1 MTSELG
7 RRVWFTIGALLVYRL
22 GSYIPVPGI
31 DQAALAELFR
41 SQAGGFFGQGG
52 LFFHGSAV
60 GRLAIFALGLM
71 PYLSA
76 AILLQLV
83 SIVVPRLAAL
93 PNQGERGRRRLENYT
108 LGLTFA
114 FAAFQAFG
122 IAVALE
128 SIPNFVV
135 EPGVLFRLTTVLSLT
150 GGTIF
155 LVWLSGQITARGVG
169 NGLALIFFMGV
180 VLELPSAV
188 AATLDLG
195 RQGVLSS
202 GLILGVLVLAVALT
216 GLIVFMERARRQFPV
231 EYARRQVGMRMI
243 EGRSHLSVK
252 LNAAGVIPAIV
263 ASWLLAQLLAIL
275 SLTSGPGPGWGHAI
289 TSQLGQGRPLHM
301 IVYAL
306 AIVLFALLYTA
317 FVLSPERIAADLDK
331 RGGVIPGVE
340 PGEATA
346 EHVDT
351 AISRTAMLGAVYL
364 ALVCLIP
371 EMLIA
376 YARLPFYLGGIA
388 LLVVVCTML
397 DLDAQLKN
405 GAHIRLGGQRP

>member
-7 RRVWFTIGALLVYRL
+7 RRIWFTIGALLVYRL

-31 DQAALAELFR
+31 DQAALAQLFR
-41 SQAGGFFGQGG
+41 SQAGGFFGQGD
-52 LFFHGSAV
+52 LFYGGAV

-83 SIVVPRLAAL
+83 SIAVPRLMAL
-93 PNQGERGRRRLENYT
+93 PNRGERGRRRLENYT
-108 LGLTFA
+108 LGLTLA
-114 FAAFQAFG
+114 LAAFQAFG

-128 SIPNFVV
+128 SIPNFVT
-135 EPGVLFRLTTVLSLT
+135 EPGLLFLLTTTLSLT

-155 LVWLSGQITARGVG
+155 LVWLSGQITARGIG
-169 NGLALIFFMGV
+169 NGVALIFFLGI
-180 VLELPSAV
+180 VLELPGAV
-188 AATLDLG
+188 AATLELG
-195 RQGVLSS
+195 RRGMLSAN
-202 GLILGVLVLAVALT
+202 GILGVLVLAVLLT
-216 GLIVFMERARRQFPV
+216 GLIVFMELARRRLPV
-231 EYARRQVGMRMI
+231 VYPRRQVGLRLI

-252 LNAAGVIPAIV
+252 LNAAGVIPAII
-263 ASWLLAQLLAIL
+263 ASWLLAQSLAL
-275 SLTSGPGPGWGHAI
+275 SNLAVGQGPEWWHA
-289 TSQLGQGRPLHM
+289 TANQLGQGRPLHM

-306 AIVLFALLYTA
+306 AIVLCAFFYIA
-317 FVLSPERIAADLDK
+317 FVLNPERVAVDLEK
-331 RGGVIPGVE
+331 RGGVIPGIA

-364 ALVCLIP
+364 VLVCLIP

-376 YARLPFYLGGIA
+376 YSQVPFYLGGTS
-388 LLVVVCTML
+388 LLIVVCTVL

>member
-83 SIVVPRLAAL
+83 SIAVPGLSAL
-93 PNQGERGRRRLENYT
+93 PNRGERDRRRLEIYT
-108 LGLTFA
+108 LGLTLA
-114 FAAFQAFG
+114 LAAFQAFG

-128 SIPNFVV
+128 SIPNLVV
-135 EPGVLFRLTTVLSLT
+135 EPGLLFLFTTTLSLT

-155 LVWLSGQITARGVG
+155 LVWLSGQITARGIG
-169 NGLALIFFMGV
+169 NGLALIFFLGV

-188 AATLDLG
+188 AATLELG
-195 RQGVLSS
+195 RQGIFSTGV
-202 GLILGVLVLAVALT
+202 ILGLVILAVLLM
-216 GLIVFMERARRQFPV
+216 GLVVFMELARRLLPV
-231 EYARRQVGMRMI
+231 EYARRQVGLRMI

-252 LNAAGVIPAIV
+252 LNAGGVIPAIV
-263 ASWLLAQLLAIL
+263 ASWLLAQALAISNL
-275 SLTSGPGPGWGHAI
+275 AA
-289 TSQLGQGRPLHM
+289 GQDANPLQHRGLIYM
-301 IVYAL
+301 IVLAL
-306 AIVLFALLYTA
+306 AIVLCALFYTA
-317 FVLSPERIAADLDK
+317 FVLNPERVAGDLEK
-331 RGGVIPGVE
+331 RGGAIPGVP

-346 EHVDT
+346 EHVDA
-351 AISRTAMLGAVYL
+351 AISRTTMLGAVYL

-376 YARLPFYLGGIA
+376 YAQVPFYLGGTS
-388 LLVVVCTML
+388 LLIVVCTVL

>member
-7 RRVWFTIGALLVYRL
+7 RRIWFTIGALLVYRL
-22 GSYIPVPGI
+22 GTYIPLPGI
-31 DQAALAELFR
+31 DQAALTQLFR
-41 SQAGGFFGQGG
+41 SQAGGLLGQADLFSGG
-52 LFFHGSAV
+52 AV
-60 GRLAIFALGLM
+60 GRLAVFALGLM

-83 SIVVPRLAAL
+83 SIVVPGLAAL
-93 PNQGERGRRRLENYT
+93 PNSGERGRRRLENCT
-108 LGLTFA
+108 LGLTLA
-114 FAAFQAFG
+114 LAALQAFG
-122 IAVALE
+122 MAVALE
-128 SIPNFVV
+128 SIPNFVA
-135 EPGVLFRLTTVLSLT
+135 EPGLVFRLTTMLSLI
-150 GGTIF
+150 GGTMF
-155 LVWLSGQITARGVG
+155 LVWLSGQITARGIG
-169 NGLALIFFMGV
+169 NGLALIFFVGV
-180 VLELPSAV
+180 VAELPSAI
-188 AATLDLG
+188 AATLELG
-195 RQGVLSS
+195 RQGAFSTN
-202 GLILGVLVLAVALT
+202 LILGVLALAVTLT
-216 GLIVFMERARRQFPV
+216 GLIVFMELARRRLPV
-231 EYARRQVGMRMI
+231 EYPRRQVGMRTI
-243 EGRSHLSVK
+243 EGRSHLPVK

-263 ASWLLAQLLAIL
+263 ASWLLAQALAISNL
-275 SLTSGPGPGWGHAI
+275 AAGQDPGWWHAI
-289 TSQLGQGRPLHM
+289 ADQIGPGRPLQM

-306 AIVLFALLYTA
+306 AIVLCALLYTA

-331 RGGVIPGVE
+331 RGGVVPGVV

-376 YARLPFYLGGIA
+376 YAHLPFYLGGTA

-405 GAHIRLGGQRP
+405 GAHIRLGGRRP

>member
-7 RRVWFTIGALLVYRL
+7 RRIWFTIGALLVFRL
-22 GSYIPVPGI
+22 GTYIPLPGI
-31 DQAALAELFR
+31 DQAALAQLFR
-41 SQAGGFFGQGG
+41 SQAGGFLGQADLFSGG
-52 LFFHGSAV
+52 AV

-83 SIVVPRLAAL
+83 SIVVPMLAAL
-93 PNQGERGRRRLENYT
+93 PNQGERGRRRLENHT
-108 LGLTFA
+108 LGLTVA

-122 IAVALE
+122 IAIALE
-128 SIPNFVV
+128 SIPSFVA

-180 VLELPSAV
+180 VLELPSAL
-188 AATLDLG
+188 AGTLELG
-195 RQGVLSS
+195 RQGALSG
-202 GLILGVLVLAVALT
+202 GLILRVLIFAVALT
-216 GLIVFMERARRQFPV
+216 GLIVFVELARRRLPV
-231 EYARRQVGMRMI
+231 EYPRRQVGMRMI

-263 ASWLLAQLLAIL
+263 AAWLLAQLLAIL
-275 SLTSGPGPGWGHAI
+275 SLTSGPGLGWGH
-289 TSQLGQGRPLHM
+289 GRPLHM
-301 IVYAL
+301 VVYAL
-306 AIVLFALLYTA
+306 AIALCALFYTA
-317 FVLSPERIAADLDK
+317 FVLNPERLAADLDK
-331 RGGVIPGVE
+331 RGGIIPGLA
-340 PGEATA
+340 PGEPTA
-346 EHVDT
+346 EHIDG

-371 EMLIA
+371 EILVA
-376 YARLPFYLGGIA
+376 YAQVPFYLGGIA

>member
-1 MTSELG
+1 MEL
-7 RRVWFTIGALLVYRL
+7 A
-22 GSYIPVPGI
+22 
-31 DQAALAELFR
+31 
-41 SQAGGFFGQGG
+41 
-52 LFFHGSAV
+52 
-60 GRLAIFALGLM
+60 
-71 PYLSA
+71 
-76 AILLQLV
+76 
-83 SIVVPRLAAL
+83 
-93 PNQGERGRRRLENYT
+93 RRRL
-108 LGLTFA
+108 
-114 FAAFQAFG
+114 
-122 IAVALE
+122 
-128 SIPNFVV
+128 
-135 EPGVLFRLTTVLSLT
+135 
-150 GGTIF
+150 
-155 LVWLSGQITARGVG
+155 
-169 NGLALIFFMGV
+169 
-180 VLELPSAV
+180 
-188 AATLDLG
+188 
-195 RQGVLSS
+195 
-202 GLILGVLVLAVALT
+202 
-216 GLIVFMERARRQFPV
+216 PV
-231 EYARRQVGMRMI
+231 EYPRRQVGMRMI

-252 LNAAGVIPAIV
+252 LNAAGVIPAIA

-289 TSQLGQGRPLHM
+289 TNQLGQGRPLHM
-301 IVYAL
+301 IVYAF
-306 AIVLFALLYTA
+306 AIVLFALLYAA

>member
-7 RRVWFTIGALLVYRL
+7 RRIWFTIGALLVFRL
-22 GSYIPVPGI
+22 GTYIPLPGI
-31 DQAALAELFR
+31 DQAALAQLFR
-41 SQAGGFFGQGG
+41 SQAGGFLGQADFFSGG
-52 LFFHGSAV
+52 AV

-108 LGLTFA
+108 LGFTFA

-216 GLIVFMERARRQFPV
+216 GLIVFMELARRRLPV
-231 EYARRQVGMRMI
+231 EYPRRQVGMRMI

-252 LNAAGVIPAIV
+252 LNAAGVIPAIA

>member
-7 RRVWFTIGALLVYRL
+7 RRIWFTIGALLVFRF
-22 GSYIPVPGI
+22 GTYIPLPGI
-31 DQAALAELFR
+31 DQAALTQLFR
-41 SQAGGFFGQGG
+41 SQAGGLFGQADLFSGG
-52 LFFHGSAV
+52 AV

-83 SIVVPRLAAL
+83 SIVVSRLAAL
-93 PNQGERGRRRLENYT
+93 PNHGERGRRRLENYT
-108 LGLTFA
+108 LGLTSA

-135 EPGVLFRLTTVLSLT
+135 EPGVIFRLTTVLSLT

-180 VLELPSAV
+180 VLELPSAL
-188 AATLDLG
+188 AGMLELG
-195 RQGVLSS
+195 RQGALSG
-202 GLILGVLVLAVALT
+202 GLILGVLVLAVVLT
-216 GLIVFMERARRQFPV
+216 GLIVFMELARRQLPV
-231 EYARRQVGMRMI
+231 VYPRRQVGMRMI

-263 ASWLLAQLLAIL
+263 AAWLLAQLLAIL

-289 TSQLGQGRPLHM
+289 IDQLGQGRPLHM

-306 AIVLFALLYTA
+306 AIVLCALFYTA
-317 FVLSPERIAADLDK
+317 FVLNPERLAADLDK
-331 RGGVIPGVE
+331 RGGIIPGLA
-340 PGEATA
+340 PGEPTA
-346 EHVDT
+346 EHIDG

-371 EMLIA
+371 EILVA
-376 YARLPFYLGGIA
+376 YAQVPFYLGGTA
-388 LLVVVCTML
+388 LLLVVCTML

-405 GAHIRLGGQRP
+405 GAFRLGGQRP

>member
-7 RRVWFTIGALLVYRL
+7 RRIWFTIGALLVFRL
-22 GSYIPVPGI
+22 GTYIPLPGI
-31 DQAALAELFR
+31 DQAALAQLFR
-41 SQAGGFFGQGG
+41 SQAGGFLGQADFFSGG
-52 LFFHGSAV
+52 AV

-216 GLIVFMERARRQFPV
+216 GLIVFMELARRRLPV
-231 EYARRQVGMRMI
+231 EYPRRQVGMRMI

>member
-7 RRVWFTIGALLVYRL
+7 RRIWFTIGALLVFRL
-22 GSYIPVPGI
+22 GTYIPLPGI
-31 DQAALAELFR
+31 DQAALAQPFR
-41 SQAGGFFGQGG
+41 SQAGGFLGQADLFSGG
-52 LFFHGSAV
+52 AV

-122 IAVALE
+122 IAAALE

-180 VLELPSAV
+180 VLELPGAI
-188 AATLDLG
+188 AGMLDLG
-195 RQGVLSS
+195 RQGVLSG
-202 GLILGVLVLAVALT
+202 GLMLGVLVLAVALT

-252 LNAAGVIPAIV
+252 LNAAGVIPAVV

-275 SLTSGPGPGWGHAI
+275 SLTSGPGPGWAHAI
-289 TSQLGQGRPLHM
+289 TSQLGHGRPLHM

-306 AIVLFALLYTA
+306 AIVLFALLYAA

-351 AISRTAMLGAVYL
+351 AISRTAMLGAIYL

>member
-7 RRVWFTIGALLVYRL
+7 RRIWFTIGALLVFRL
-22 GSYIPVPGI
+22 GTYIPLPGI
-31 DQAALAELFR
+31 DQAALAQLFR
-41 SQAGGFFGQGG
+41 SQAGGFLGQADLFSGG
-52 LFFHGSAV
+52 AV

-216 GLIVFMERARRQFPV
+216 GLIVFMELARRRLPV
-231 EYARRQVGMRMI
+231 EYPRRQVGMRMI

-351 AISRTAMLGAVYL
+351 AISRTALLGAVYL

>member
-7 RRVWFTIGALLVYRL
+7 RRIWFTIGALLVFRL
-22 GSYIPVPGI
+22 GTYIPLPGI
-31 DQAALAELFR
+31 DQAALAQLFR
-41 SQAGGFFGQGG
+41 SQAGGFLGQADFFSGG
-52 LFFHGSAV
+52 AV

-93 PNQGERGRRRLENYT
+93 PSQGERGRRRLENYT

-216 GLIVFMERARRQFPV
+216 GLIVFMELARRRLPV
-231 EYARRQVGMRMI
+231 EYPRRQVGMRMI

-351 AISRTAMLGAVYL
+351 AISRTALLGAVYL

>member
-7 RRVWFTIGALLVYRL
+7 RRIWFTIGALLVFRL
-22 GSYIPVPGI
+22 GTYIPLPGI
-31 DQAALAELFR
+31 DQAALAQLFR
-41 SQAGGFFGQGG
+41 SQAGGFLGQADLFSGG
-52 LFFHGSAV
+52 AV

-122 IAVALE
+122 IAAALE

-180 VLELPSAV
+180 VLELPGAI
-188 AATLDLG
+188 AGMLDLG
-195 RQGVLSS
+195 RQGVLSG

-252 LNAAGVIPAIV
+252 LNAAGVIPAVV

-275 SLTSGPGPGWGHAI
+275 SLTSGPGPGWAHAI
-289 TSQLGQGRPLHM
+289 TSQLGHGRPLHM

-306 AIVLFALLYTA
+306 AIVLFALLYAA

-351 AISRTAMLGAVYL
+351 AISRTAMLGAIYL

>member
-7 RRVWFTIGALLVYRL
+7 RRIWFTIGALLVFRL
-22 GSYIPVPGI
+22 GTYIPLPGI
-31 DQAALAELFR
+31 DQAALAQLFR
-41 SQAGGFFGQGG
+41 SQAGGFLGQADLFSGG
-52 LFFHGSAV
+52 AV

-216 GLIVFMERARRQFPV
+216 GLIVFMELARRRLPV
-231 EYARRQVGMRMI
+231 EYPRRQVGMRMI

>member
-31 DQAALAELFR
+31 DQEALAQLFR
-41 SQAGGFFGQGG
+41 PQAGGFFGQAGI
-52 LFFHGSAV
+52 FYGSAV

-83 SIVVPRLAAL
+83 SIAVPRLLAL
-93 PNQGERGRRRLENYT
+93 PNRGEHGRRRLETYT
-108 LGLTFA
+108 LGLTLA
-114 FAAFQAFG
+114 LAAFQAFG

-128 SIPNFVV
+128 SIPNFVA
-135 EPGVLFRLTTVLSLT
+135 EPGLPFLFTTMLSLT

-155 LVWLSGQITARGVG
+155 LVWLSGQITARGIG
-169 NGLALIFFMGV
+169 NGLALIFFLGI
-180 VLELPSAV
+180 VLELPGAV

-195 RQGVLSS
+195 RQGMLST
-202 GLILGVLVLAVALT
+202 GLILGLLGLAFALMD
-216 GLIVFMERARRQFPV
+216 LIVFMELARRLLPV

-263 ASWLLAQLLAIL
+263 ASWLLAQALAISNL
-275 SLTSGPGPGWGHAI
+275 AAGQGPGWWDAI
-289 TSQLGQGRPLHM
+289 ANPLQHRGPIYM
-301 IVYAL
+301 IVFAL
-306 AIVLFALLYTA
+306 AIVLCALFYTA
-317 FVLSPERIAADLDK
+317 FVLNPERVARDLEK
-331 RGGVIPGVE
+331 RGGVIPGIA

-351 AISRTAMLGAVYL
+351 AISRTTMLGAAYL

-376 YARLPFYLGGIA
+376 YARVPFYLGGTA
-388 LLVVVCTML
+388 LLIVVCTVL

>member
-83 SIVVPRLAAL
+83 SIVVPGLSAL
-93 PNQGERGRRRLENYT
+93 PNRGERGRRRLETYT
-108 LGLTFA
+108 LGLTLA
-114 FAAFQAFG
+114 LAAFQAFG

-128 SIPNFVV
+128 GVTSLVA
-135 EPGVLFRLTTVLSLT
+135 EPGSSFRLTTTLSLT

-155 LVWLSGQITARGVG
+155 LVWLSGQITARGIG
-169 NGLALIFFMGV
+169 NGLALIFFLGV
-180 VLELPSAV
+180 VLDLPSAV
-188 AATLDLG
+188 AATLELG
-195 RQGVLSS
+195 RQGIFST
-202 GLILGVLVLAVALT
+202 GLILGLFVLAALLT
-216 GLIVFMERARRQFPV
+216 GLIVFMELARRLLPV

-252 LNAAGVIPAIV
+252 LNAGGVIPAIV
-263 ASWLLAQLLAIL
+263 ASWLLAQ
-275 SLTSGPGPGWGHAI
+275 
-289 TSQLGQGRPLHM
+289 
-301 IVYAL
+301 AL
-306 AIVLFALLYTA
+306 AISNLAAGQDPGWWDAIANAIQHRGLIYAIVFALTIVLCALFYTA
-317 FVLSPERIAADLDK
+317 FVLNPERVAGDLEK
-331 RGGVIPGVE
+331 RGGVIPGIA
-340 PGEATA
+340 PGDATA

-351 AISRTAMLGAVYL
+351 AISRTTMLGAAYL

-376 YARLPFYLGGIA
+376 YAQVPFYLGGTS
-388 LLVVVCTML
+388 LLIVVCTVL

>member
-31 DQAALAELFR
+31 DQAALAQLFR
-41 SQAGGFFGQGG
+41 SQAGGLFGQGG
-52 LFFHGSAV
+52 LFYGSAV

-83 SIVVPRLAAL
+83 SIAVPGLLAL
-93 PNQGERGRRRLENYT
+93 PNRGERGRRRLETCT
-108 LGLTFA
+108 LGLTLA
-114 FAAFQAFG
+114 LAAFQAFG

-128 SIPNFVV
+128 SVTNLVA
-135 EPGVLFRLTTVLSLT
+135 EPGLLFLFTTTLSLT

-155 LVWLSGQITARGVG
+155 LVWLSGQITARGIG
-169 NGLALIFFMGV
+169 NGLALIFFLGV
-180 VLELPSAV
+180 VLELPGAV
-188 AATLDLG
+188 AATLELG
-195 RQGVLSS
+195 RQGMLSAN
-202 GLILGVLVLAVALT
+202 GILGVLVLAVVLT
-216 GLIVFMERARRQFPV
+216 GLIVFMELARRELPV
-231 EYARRQVGMRMI
+231 VYPRRQVGLRMI

-263 ASWLLAQLLAIL
+263 ASWLLAQALAISNL
-275 SLTSGPGPGWGHAI
+275 AAGQGPGWWDAI
-289 TSQLGQGRPLHM
+289 ANPLQHRGLIYM
-301 IVYAL
+301 IVFAL
-306 AIVLFALLYTA
+306 AIVLCALFYTA
-317 FVLSPERIAADLDK
+317 FVLNPERVAMDLEK
-331 RGGVIPGVE
+331 RGGVIPGIA

-351 AISRTAMLGAVYL
+351 AISRTTMLGAAYL

-376 YARLPFYLGGIA
+376 YAQVPFYLGGTS
-388 LLVVVCTML
+388 LLIVVCTVL

>member
-7 RRVWFTIGALLVYRL
+7 RRVWFTIGALLVFRL
-22 GSYIPVPGI
+22 GTYIPLPGI
-31 DQAALAELFR
+31 DQAALAQLFR
-41 SQAGGFFGQGG
+41 SQAGGLLGQADLFSGG
-52 LFFHGSAV
+52 AV

-83 SIVVPRLAAL
+83 SIVVPGLAAL
-93 PNQGERGRRRLENYT
+93 PNQGEGGRRRLENYT

-135 EPGVLFRLTTVLSLT
+135 FESGVLFRITTVLSLT

-155 LVWLSGQITARGVG
+155 LVWLSGQITARGIG
-169 NGLALIFFMGV
+169 NGLALIFFLGV
-180 VLELPSAV
+180 VLELPGAV
-188 AATLDLG
+188 AATLEVG
-195 RQGVLSS
+195 RMGALSS
-202 GLILGVLVLAVALT
+202 NIILGVLLLAVLLT
-216 GLIVFMERARRQFPV
+216 GLIVFTELARRRLPV
-231 EYARRQVGMRMI
+231 EYPRRQVGMRMI

-263 ASWLLAQLLAIL
+263 AAWLLAQVLA
-275 SLTSGPGPGWGHAI
+275 TSNFFVGQGPGWGHAVAD
-289 TSQLGQGRPLHM
+289 QLAHGRPLHM
-301 IVYAL
+301 VVYAL
-306 AIVLFALLYTA
+306 ATVLCALFYTA
-317 FVLSPERIAADLDK
+317 FVLNPERVAADLEK
-331 RGGVIPGVE
+331 RGGVIPGVA
-340 PGEATA
+340 PGEPTA
-346 EHVDT
+346 EHIDT
-351 AISRTAMLGAVYL
+351 AMSRTAMLGAVYL

-371 EMLIA
+371 EMLVA
-376 YARLPFYLGGIA
+376 YARVPFYLGGTS
-388 LLVVVCTML
+388 LLIVVCTVL